1 MIQIYK
7 IIGHLHDS
15 EITNKIHN
23 LSHQGKVEYIELD
36 HDNLRRKRF
45 RAKTDKGTDCA
56 VTISRNQELSNGSVI
71 LLEDDR
77 AIVIKMTV
85 DEWLSLKPID
95 ITAAIELGYFAGN
108 MHWRVKF
115 EKECLYI
122 ALESPEE
129 VYLDRLKDLFN
140 QNKITRITNE

>member
-15 EITNKIHN
+15 EINNKIHK

-36 HDNLRRKRF
+36 HDNLKRKRF

-56 VTISRNQELSNGSVI
+56 VTLSRNQELSNGSVMF
-71 LLEDDR
+71 LEDDR

-95 ITAAIELGYFAGN
+95 ITTAIELGYFAGN

-115 EKECLYI
+115 ENDYLHI

-129 VYLDRLKDLFN
+129 VYLDRLKELFN
-140 QNKITRITNE
+140 QNKITRINNE